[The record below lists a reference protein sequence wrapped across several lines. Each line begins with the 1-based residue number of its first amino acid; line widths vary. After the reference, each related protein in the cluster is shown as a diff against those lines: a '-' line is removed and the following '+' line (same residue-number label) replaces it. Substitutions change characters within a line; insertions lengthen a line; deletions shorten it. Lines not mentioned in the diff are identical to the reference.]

1 MISLITNTPR
11 KSLTNQLLMIWES
24 AVRQTHTFLS
34 ETEIERIKAYIPDAI
49 SRVERLLV
57 FDNDNNTPI
66 AFIGIEGCR
75 IEMLFVDASHRGKGI
90 GKQLIDYS
98 IKHYDV
104 NEVTVNEQNP
114 QAIGFYEH
122 MGFCTYKRTELDE
135 EGNPYP
141 LLYMR
146 LSINPTTRWSD
157 IIKLK

>member
-1 MISLITNTPR
+1 MIRLITTTSNNG
-11 KSLTNQLLMIWES
+11 LTNELVRIWES

-34 ETEIERIKAYIPDAI
+34 ESEIERIKAYIPDAI

-57 FDNDNNTPI
+57 FDNDENNPI
-66 AFIGIEGCR
+66 AFIGIEGHR
-75 IEMLFVDASHRGKGI
+75 IVMLFVDANHRGQGI
-90 GKQLIDYS
+90 GKQLVDYS

-122 MGFCTYKRTELDE
+122 IDFCTYKRTELDE
-135 EGNPYP
+135 EGSPYP

-146 LSINPTTRWSD
+146 LV
-157 IIKLK
+157 K